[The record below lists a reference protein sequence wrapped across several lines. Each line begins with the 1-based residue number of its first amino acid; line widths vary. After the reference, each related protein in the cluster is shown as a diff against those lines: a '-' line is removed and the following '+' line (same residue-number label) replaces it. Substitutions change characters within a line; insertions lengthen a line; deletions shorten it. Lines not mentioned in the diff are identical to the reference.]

1 MMCSEA
7 SNPQHHMLREGQEL
21 LPLCALSAPAQQ
33 LLLLPL
39 CYYQCSQH
47 HLITA
52 VNSPNKQKSTA
63 TFFFLTG
70 IVFCQI
76 RKLNKFCAQLS
87 FATGRREVKVAVS
100 TGYEMICYL
109 TVRG

>member
-21 LPLCALSAPAQQ
+21 LPICALSAPAQK

-47 HLITA
+47 H
-52 VNSPNKQKSTA
+52 
-63 TFFFLTG
+63 
-70 IVFCQI
+70 
-76 RKLNKFCAQLS
+76 
-87 FATGRREVKVAVS
+87 
-100 TGYEMICYL
+100 
-109 TVRG
+109 